1 MIRIPFAGA
10 AAAVLLM
17 SACATAPQSIL
28 LGVSSGA
35 VAGGGVGLAIGQNA
49 TGAAIGAATG
59 ALTGGLIGFLLHK
72 GKEKDQASST
82 SGTDAEKYPFLTR
95 PEVRTIWVPDAVEG
109 NRYIERHRV
118 FVIEKNSSWSKDND

>member
-1 MIRIPFAGA
+1 MIRISFLGALLALVFTSGCATTPQSVLFGAGVGA
-10 AAAVLLM
+10 AAG
-17 SACATAPQSIL
+17 
-28 LGVSSGA
+28 LGT
-35 VAGGGVGLAIGQNA
+35 GLVIGQDA

-59 ALTGGLIGFLLHK
+59 ALAGSVIGFLFHK
-72 GKEKDQASST
+72 GKEKDQAPSSKMP
-82 SGTDAEKYPFLTR
+82 DAEKYPFVTR